1 MAKLLRQ
8 PWLVG
13 TACAGLLMLPYSIV
27 GPTPYWRTFFAWISF
42 VPLLWVLLVPE
53 NLQRRSALLRGA
65 LGAYVMGVLWYAGN
79 CYWIYQT
86 MLYYGG
92 LPPLISF
99 GILVLYSL
107 VLGLYFA
114 AFGFAVTFIA
124 KAWRSPYP
132 ALIAAPFLWVGVEL
146 LSARITR
153 VPWDLLGYSQIDN
166 FLLTRLAPFTGVYGI
181 SFVLMSGNA
190 LMAQALF
197 RSSAARVI
205 PQLAGAFLLALLL
218 QNGDRFAP
226 SAAPVQATAV
236 LVQQNLNVDQ
246 DNAWSEIEYAR
257 QVGEF
262 IQLSRRTCGPYLA
275 GMPDLDAYPVA
286 PDCPPA
292 PASPGLIAWP
302 ESPAP
307 FHDKDPRFLQALRTV
322 ALDQHAPVVAG
333 NTAIDPHGKS
343 QNKSVDLYNSAL
355 LLSPDGTVL
364 GRYDKVHLV
373 PWGEYI
379 PFKNFFAF
387 AKNLTQQAGDMTH
400 GWRRLVFTTGG
411 HTFGVFICY
420 EEIFG
425 DEVRRF
431 VLNGAQVL
439 VNISDDGW
447 YGDSSAPWQTLNMAR
462 MRAVENRR
470 WLLRDT
476 NTGLTTIIDPYGRLT
491 ASVERHALTSLAAK
505 YGYRSDVTFY
515 THHGDVFANLCGI
528 ISLVVLAAAV
538 RVGLSRRKVQS
549 GLPESLVKS

>member
-13 TACAGLLMLPYSIV
+13 IFCAGFLMLPYSIV
-27 GPTPYWRTFFAWISF
+27 GPTPYWRTFFAWVSF
-42 VPLLWVLLVPE
+42 APLLWVLLLPE
-53 NLQRRSALLRGA
+53 NLDRRSAPFRGA

-92 LPPLISF
+92 LPPLISV
-99 GILVLYSL
+99 GILILYSL

-114 AFGFAVTFIA
+114 AFGLGITLIA
-124 KAWRSPYP
+124 KTWKSPFP
-132 ALIAAPFLWVGVEL
+132 PLLAAPFLWVGVEL
-146 LSARITR
+146 LSAHLTK

-166 FLLTRLAPFTGVYGI
+166 FLLARLAPFAGVYGL

-190 LMAQALF
+190 LIAQALF
-197 RSSAARVI
+197 RKAPSRVI
-205 PQLAGAFLLALLL
+205 PQFIGAFLLALLL
-218 QNGDRFAP
+218 QNGDRLVP
-226 SAAPVQATAV
+226 PPAPVEATAV
-236 LVQQNLNVDQ
+236 LVQQNLNVNQ
-246 DNAWSEIEYAR
+246 DNAWNDLEYR
-257 QVGEF
+257 TQVAEF
-262 IQLSRRTCGPYLA
+262 IRLSRRTCGPYLA

-292 PASPGLIAWP
+292 PRSPGLIAWP

-307 FHDKDPRFLQALRTV
+307 FHDKDARFVEALRTV

-333 NTAIDPHGKS
+333 NTAIDPHGT
-343 QNKSVDLYNSAL
+343 SVDLYNSAL
-355 LLSPDGTVL
+355 FVRPDGTVL

-379 PFKNFFAF
+379 PFKKFFAF

-400 GWRRLVFTTGG
+400 GWRRLVFTASG

-425 DEVRRF
+425 DEVRQF
-431 VLNGAQVL
+431 VRNGAQVL

-476 NTGLTTIIDPYGRLT
+476 NTGLTTVIDPYGRVT
-491 ASVERHALTSLAAK
+491 ASVQRHALTSLAAR
-505 YGYRSDVTFY
+505 YGYRSDLTFY
-515 THHGDVFANLCGI
+515 TRYGDVFATLCGI
-528 ISLVVLAAAV
+528 ICVVVLAATL
-538 RVGLSRRKVQS
+538 RVALSRGKVQS
-549 GLPESLVKS
+549 APPQGLVRS